1 MTVLALKVLLAPGF
15 VVATSLISRRFGL
28 VVGGVVGGLP
38 AIAGPILLVL
48 ALQHGPAFA
57 GKAATGTLLGI
68 VALIVFVL
76 VFAWVGKRQGGLGL
90 SRLGGDRLSS

>member
-1 MTVLALKVLLAPGF
+1 
-15 VVATSLISRRFGL
+15 
-28 VVGGVVGGLP
+28 LP